1 MALINTTSSIN
12 RKITKKDGLL
22 DMRLIEN
29 FIATI
34 TNMSTFLKVT
44 HGYDKAQ
51 IKLISKGEFEKNIK

>member
-1 MALINTTSSIN
+1 
-12 RKITKKDGLL
+12 
-22 DMRLIEN
+22 MRLIEN
-29 FIATI
+29 FIETI